1 MMSPR
6 IVISP
11 RYSSAGGQD
20 EQPCEVKSSTTTGE
34 PARAG
39 DVAATHATSVNATI
53 AASGRRPARPCFRS
67 ISGGAFDP
75 WDESHRTSRGR
86 PAPVTRHHVVVTR
99 PRTTARGATPR
110 LLRLRHQLAQEAF
123 VQAGLLRPVRPFA
136 LGDEAGARIRLDE
149 VERAVVKGVE
159 PGAMGDRDHGRADE
173 LLDEPVR
180 Q

>member
-39 DVAATHATSVNATI
+39 DGAATHATSVNATI
-53 AASGRRPARPCFRS
+53 AAGGRRPARPCFRS

-99 PRTTARGATPR
+99 PRAPAAR
-110 LLRLRHQLAQEAF
+110 LLRLRHQLAQEAL
-123 VQAGLLRPVRPFA
+123 VQAGLLRPVRPLA
-136 LGDEAGARIRLDE
+136 LGDETGAGSRLDE

-159 PGAMGDRDHGRADE
+159 PGAMGDRDQGRA
-173 LLDEPVR
+173 
-180 Q
+180 